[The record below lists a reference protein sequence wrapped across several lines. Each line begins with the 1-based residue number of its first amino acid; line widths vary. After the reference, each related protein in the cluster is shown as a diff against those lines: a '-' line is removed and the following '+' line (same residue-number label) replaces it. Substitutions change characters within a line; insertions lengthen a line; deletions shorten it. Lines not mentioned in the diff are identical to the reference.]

1 MGWGVV
7 KRSTGLVVCLA
18 GFLVYLDKDDYNDV
32 IPQATAQTLPKLTA
46 SCQCSIICTLISED
60 HRRIVIDGFRM
71 NERNEQYCLVEPT
84 TPRDR
89 QYIYPPLNF
98 GDSVR
103 VSFGGCP
110 GEMLILDV
118 WTNLGYVRFD
128 FRVTR

>member
-46 SCQCSIICTLISED
+46 SCQGSIICTLISED

-84 TPRDR
+84 TPR
-89 QYIYPPLNF
+89 
-98 GDSVR
+98 
-103 VSFGGCP
+103 
-110 GEMLILDV
+110 
-118 WTNLGYVRFD
+118 TNLGYVRFD